1 MTTARERLKA
11 LSGLS
16 GAHPARAH
24 LLAITQGSGSGQTL
38 FASRFSVQIET
49 PQLFA
54 VERHERAPLAVTKRA
69 SASLS
74 EVGKDLCVATRN
86 ESLAVRTGQ
95 EELFVTAAKL
105 GSTFVHDL
113 GNETFIVRKRD
124 VLEFS

>member
-1 MTTARERLKA
+1 MTTTGEYLVSKSPLPAGTA
-11 LSGLS
+11 LQ
-16 GAHPARAH
+16 HF
-24 LLAITQGSGSGQTL
+24 LAMQTGQGTV

-95 EELFVTAAKL
+95 EELFVTAAKIARHL
-105 GSTFVHDL
+105 FMTWATKHSSCVSAMFW
-113 GNETFIVRKRD
+113 N
-124 VLEFS
+124 

>member
-1 MTTARERLKA
+1 MTTVRERLKA

-38 FASRFSVQIET
+38 FASRFSVHVET

-54 VERHERAPLAVTKRA
+54 VQHPERTPLAMTKRA
-69 SASLS
+69 SASLT

-95 EELFVTAAKL
+95 DGLFIGSAKI
-105 GSTFVHDL
+105 GSTFIHDL
-113 GNETFIVRKRD
+113 GTETFIVRKRD